1 LRAPSAHLPTTG
13 PALHVLAANFAS
25 VIEPRNQEDVRAV
38 ETVQRVFKWVPVMRL
53 ACESDPAA
61 FRLFVRQLTQAP
73 VATMTTT
80 RLLMEE

>member
-1 LRAPSAHLPTTG
+1 
-13 PALHVLAANFAS
+13 
-25 VIEPRNQEDVRAV
+25 V

-53 ACESDPAA
+53 ASESDPAA

-73 VATMTTT
+73 VATVTTP